1 MSRLTYEAYRH
12 IPAAY
17 LFCTE
22 DRILHVENQRQ
33 MAKAAGIT
41 LTKEVKS
48 GHVPF
53 MSMPESVVDFVQEVV
68 EAKLDG

>member
-1 MSRLTYEAYRH
+1 MSKLTYEAYRH

-22 DRILHVENQRQ
+22 DRILHVDNQRA
-33 MAKAAGIT
+33 MVAAAGIT

-53 MSMPESVVDFVQEVV
+53 VSMPKSVVEFVQEVV
-68 EAKLDG
+68 DAKLDG